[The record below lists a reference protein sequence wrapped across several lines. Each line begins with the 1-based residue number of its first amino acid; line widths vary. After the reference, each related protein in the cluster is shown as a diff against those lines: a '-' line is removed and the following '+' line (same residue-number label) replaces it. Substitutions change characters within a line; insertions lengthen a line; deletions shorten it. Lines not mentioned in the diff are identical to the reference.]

1 MLHQTLPRA
10 WYGTGMI
17 AVIAGMIKATG
28 CLGFRHESISHA
40 SLLGM
45 ALGSLGG
52 VLQLRVMRDAPC

>member
-1 MLHQTLPRA
+1 MIA
-10 WYGTGMI
+10 VI

-28 CLGFRHESISHA
+28 YLGFRHESISHA